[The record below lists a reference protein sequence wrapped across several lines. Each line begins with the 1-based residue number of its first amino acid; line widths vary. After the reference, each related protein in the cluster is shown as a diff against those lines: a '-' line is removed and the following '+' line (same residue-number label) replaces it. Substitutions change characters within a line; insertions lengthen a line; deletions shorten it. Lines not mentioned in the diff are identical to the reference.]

1 MGGGGQR
8 KRSERGRRRSK
19 QEEARSGHNAG
30 GRGNEMQP
38 RIVLSFGLP
47 PHLPLAGAPSMTSY
61 LVMVSLSLY
70 WLDPVPAVSL
80 RMMAISMCLILM
92 RTSKK

>member
-8 KRSERGRRRSK
+8 KRSERVKLRHK
-19 QEEARSGHNAG
+19 QEGAGSGHDDG
-30 GRGNEMQP
+30 CRGNEMQP
-38 RIVLSFGLP
+38 CRVLPFGLLL
-47 PHLPLAGAPSMTSY
+47 HSPLAGAPSMTSY